1 MYPAQYYSPNY
12 NYVPVQQPAPATVIQ
27 PTPAPQPTQGSF
39 EWVKGKEEADA
50 YLVAPNASVMLM
62 DMENKCFYVKSADSL
77 GMAQPLRIFDFKE
90 RTAAPATSPDYIT
103 RKEFDERLAALMKKE
118 ASADESAL

>member
-12 NYVPVQQPAPATVIQ
+12 NYVPVQQPAPVPAMA

-39 EWVKGKEEADA
+39 VWVKGKEEADA

-90 RTAAPATSPDYIT
+90 RTAAPAASPDYIT

-118 ASADESAL
+118 ASDESAL